1 MYTVHHSKWMI
12 GCGWMLCDS
21 RSIDLKGMRSSPSSE
36 DDIAL
41 ATRRVVHLHRGLSRG
56 GLLLLGG
63 FLGLLLDGGLV
74 GLERDLL
81 GSVLLGLGLGGVVLG
96 RLVPSEGEVALASG
110 RVVDLDGS
118 GSL

>member
-1 MYTVHHSKWMI
+1 MF
-12 GCGWMLCDS
+12 CDS
-21 RSIDLKGMRSSPSSE
+21 RSVNFKGMQSRPSSE

-41 ATRRVVHLHRGLSRG
+41 SARRVVHLHRGLSRS
-56 GLLLLGG
+56 GLLLLGH
-63 FLGLLLDGGLV
+63 FLLLLLEGGLV

-81 GSVLLGLGLGGVVLG
+81 RGVLLGLGLGGVVLG

-110 RVVDLDGS
+110 CVVDLDGC